1 MNRKKARENAFLLL
15 FEREIKSEET
25 SEEIYLKAIEERGL
39 EVDDYVRAVFF
50 GSSENSK
57 VISEYIEKSLVGWNS
72 VRVSFVSRAILT
84 LAVYEMLFIDDIP
97 HKVSINEAVELAK
110 KYDDDKAYSFVNGV
124 LHSVSL
130 SVVENDA

>member
-25 SEEIYLKAIEERGL
+25 SEEIYLKAVEERGL
-39 EVDDYVRAVFF
+39 EVDDYVKSVFF
-50 GSSENSK
+50 GSSENGK
-57 VISEYIEKSLVGWNS
+57 VISEYIEKSLVGWSS

-110 KYDDDKAYSFVNGV
+110 KYDDDKAYTFVHGV
-124 LHSVSL
+124 LNSAAEL
-130 SVVENDA
+130 AGKK

>member
-25 SEEIYLKAIEERGL
+25 SEEIYFKAIEERGL
-39 EVDDYVRAVFF
+39 EVDNYVRSVFF

-57 VISEYIEKSLVGWNS
+57 VISEYIEKSLVGWSS

-97 HKVSINEAVELAK
+97 HKVSISEAVELAK

-130 SVVENDA
+130 SVVENDV